1 MFLRFKR
8 LQQLRQSLK
17 LNLNKSLPLQR
28 LFKKKRQNSKPRK
41 FLRQLKLKK
50 LLRKLMSTVRKRL
63 IKREIITKIS
73 HSENLESPES
83 LKQKVN
89 KDNSSKKREHQEKIT
104 PTTMR
109 ILLLLMTAG
118 MLSRKDLLITMKEAN
133 NTALRPSTIR
143 KMVET
148 DSQEKVE
155 IQTTTTIT
163 ESLTTRI
170 DQLLEI
176 FSMSAR
182 LKQSLNQRLL
192 KHRLLFKIETT
203 RS

>member
-1 MFLRFKR
+1 MLLRFKR
-8 LQQLRQSLK
+8 LQQLRQFLK
-17 LNLNKSLPLQR
+17 LSQNKSLPLQR

-50 LLRKLMSTVRKRL
+50 LLRKLMAMARKRL

-73 HSENLESPES
+73 HLENLESPES
-83 LKQKVN
+83 LEQKVN
-89 KDNSSKKREHQEKIT
+89 KDNSSKKREHQEKII

-118 MLSRKDLLITMKEAN
+118 MLSRKDLLITMKEDN

-148 DSQEKVE
+148 ESQEKVE

-182 LKQSLNQRLL
+182 LK
-192 KHRLLFKIETT
+192 
-203 RS
+203 